1 MATTTAFAE
10 APALPAEDSDPASSR
25 SGATSSAALANSAGV
40 LDAATVARPRIPPIA
55 WKTLAIAVLAV
66 FLVSLDGT
74 VLFVAFPSIRRT
86 FPGVSPESLSW
97 ILNAYTIGYGALL
110 VPAGRLADRY
120 GRRAF
125 FLWGVAL
132 FTAASVLCGV
142 APGVGTLVAAR
153 ALQSVGAA
161 MLMPASLALVLQV
174 FPAQRRGVAIGIWGA
189 VGALAAAIGPA
200 AGSAV
205 VELASW
211 RWAFLLNL
219 PLGVYAVFIGARRLV
234 ESRTQERGGVPDAVG
249 AGLLIAAF
257 ATLAYGIMAARQD
270 LALGLAVV
278 AAGIGLGGAFVWR
291 SLRAASP
298 ALDLRLF
305 RKPSFA
311 IANAMTLVFSIAF
324 TAMFFGNVF
333 FLTERWQLSILE
345 AGLWIAPGPITVIPV
360 AILSGRIADRFGY
373 RPLFVAGGLLFSLGA
388 LWLLH
393 RVDMAAGFLV
403 WLPGSLVMG
412 AAIGMVLPSLS
423 GAAVSQLEPSS
434 FGVGSGV
441 NQAVRQLGSV
451 LGVAIV
457 VMVLGALGKAA
468 HFDHVYA
475 FLGVAG
481 LITALGGALLPARR
495 ARAQA

>member
-1 MATTTAFAE
+1 MATTAPSIAFP
-10 APALPAEDSDPASSR
+10 APSPTIPA
-25 SGATSSAALANSAGV
+25 V
-40 LDAATVARPRIPPIA
+40 A

-86 FPGVSPESLSW
+86 FPDVSAESLSW

-125 FLWGVAL
+125 FLSGVAV
-132 FTAASVLCGV
+132 FTLASVLCGI
-142 APGVGTLVAAR
+142 APGVGLLVAAR

-174 FPAQRRGVAIGIWGA
+174 FPPERRGVAIGIWGA
-189 VGALAAAIGPA
+189 VGALAAALGPA

-205 VELASW
+205 VEFASW
-211 RWAFLLNL
+211 RWALLLNL
-219 PLGVYAVFIGARRLV
+219 PLGLYALVAGRRRLV
-234 ESRTQERGGVPDAVG
+234 ESRVAERGGVPDILG

-270 LALGLAVV
+270 PSQAVAVV
-278 AAGIGLGGAFVWR
+278 AAGLALAAAFVWR
-291 SLRAASP
+291 SLRAATP

-305 RKPSFA
+305 ARPTFA
-311 IANAMTLVFSIAF
+311 IANVMTLVFSIAF

-333 FLTERWQLSILE
+333 FLTERWHLTIFE

-360 AILSGRIADRFGY
+360 AIASGRIADRFGY
-373 RPLFVAGGLLFSLGA
+373 RPLFVAGGALFALGA
-388 LWLLH
+388 LWLLY
-393 RVDMAAGFLV
+393 RVDMPAGFLI
-403 WLPGSLVMG
+403 WLPGSLIMG
-412 AAIGMVLPSLS
+412 SAVGMVLPSLS
-423 GAAVSQLEPSS
+423 GAAVSQLDPSS

-457 VMVLGALGKAA
+457 VVVLGALGAAA
-468 HFDHVYA
+468 HYDHVYT
-475 FLGVAG
+475 FLAASGIV
-481 LITALGGALLPARR
+481 TAIIGACLPARR
-495 ARAQA
+495 RTTRQDASSNHRADS

>member
-1 MATTTAFAE
+1 MAITA
-10 APALPAEDSDPASSR
+10 PLPATFAPSR
-25 SGATSSAALANSAGV
+25 S
-40 LDAATVARPRIPPIA
+40 IPAVA

-86 FPGVSPESLSW
+86 FPGVSAESLSW

-125 FLWGVAL
+125 FLWGIAA

-174 FPAQRRGVAIGIWGA
+174 FPAERRGVAIGIWGA
-189 VGALAAAIGPA
+189 VGALAAALGPA

-205 VELASW
+205 VEFASW

-219 PLGVYAVFIGARRLV
+219 PLGIYALAVGARRLV
-234 ESRTQERGGVPDAVG
+234 ESRTAERGGVPDAIG

-257 ATLAYGIMAARQD
+257 ATLAYGIMATRRDPSQ
-270 LALGLAVV
+270 ALIVV
-278 AAGIGLGGAFVWR
+278 AAGLVLAGAFVWR
-291 SLRAASP
+291 SLRAPIP

-305 RKPSFA
+305 RRPSFA

-333 FLTERWQLSILE
+333 FLTERWQLSIFE

-373 RPLFVAGGLLFSLGA
+373 RPLFIAGGLLFSLGA

-393 RVDMAAGFLV
+393 RVDMPAGFLV
-403 WLPGSLVMG
+403 WFPGSLIMG

-423 GAAVSQLEPSS
+423 GAAVSQLDASS

-441 NQAVRQLGSV
+441 NQAVRQLGAV

-457 VMVLGALGKAA
+457 VVVLGALGKAA

-481 LITALGGALLPARR
+481 LVTALGGALLPARR
-495 ARAQA
+495 RAAAPLAPLAPLAR

>member
-1 MATTTAFAE
+1 
-10 APALPAEDSDPASSR
+10 
-25 SGATSSAALANSAGV
+25 
-40 LDAATVARPRIPPIA
+40 
-55 WKTLAIAVLAV
+55 
-66 FLVSLDGT
+66 
-74 VLFVAFPSIRRT
+74 
-86 FPGVSPESLSW
+86 
-97 ILNAYTIGYGALL
+97 
-110 VPAGRLADRY
+110 
-120 GRRAF
+120 
-125 FLWGVAL
+125 
-132 FTAASVLCGV
+132 
-142 APGVGTLVAAR
+142 
-153 ALQSVGAA
+153 

-219 PLGVYAVFIGARRLV
+219 PLGLYAVFIGTRRLV

-278 AAGIGLGGAFVWR
+278 AAGLGLGGGFVWR

-298 ALDLRLF
+298 ALDLHLF

-345 AGLWIAPGPITVIPV
+345 AGLWIAPGPLMVMPV

-373 RPLFVAGGLLFSLGA
+373 RPLFIAGGLLYSLGA

-393 RVDMAAGFLV
+393 HVDVPAGFLV

-423 GAAVSQLEPSS
+423 GAAVSQLEPRS

-457 VMVLGALGKAA
+457 VVVLGALGKAA

-481 LITALGGALLPARR
+481 LLTALGGALLPARR
-495 ARAQA
+495 SAPRRA